1 MFRKGAEAMTGIMS
15 NISPRQN
22 YAEQGNVYDEAE
34 KIITERLGP
43 VQKGD
48 PQTAL
53 GAGAT
58 LAGIYRAFS

>member
-1 MFRKGAEAMTGIMS
+1 MFRKGGEAMTGIMS

-48 PQTAL
+48 PLTDFL
-53 GAGAT
+53 LT
-58 LAGIYRAFS
+58 